1 MDVSIIVPAYNEEK
15 YIQPLLKT
23 LKEIQGEAEV
33 LVVNDGSI
41 DSTGHIVESMGID
54 LINLEYNKGKSL
66 AMLDGLNNTS
76 GEIVVFLDADLIGLT
91 KAQLQSLYQPIIC
104 GNADMTIGVFKS
116 GRSLTDLAQ
125 RLTPYLSGQRAIK
138 REFLQRLDRDKWLVG
153 YGIEVTL
160 TRLAKRH
167 NLRVA
172 SIPLSNVTH
181 PMKEEKLGIVRGF
194 TARMKMYWEITKEL
208 SRI

>member
-1 MDVSIIVPAYNEEK
+1 MDVSIIVLAYNEEK

-33 LVVNDGSI
+33 LVV
-41 DSTGHIVESMGID
+41 
-54 LINLEYNKGKSL
+54 
-66 AMLDGLNNTS
+66 
-76 GEIVVFLDADLIGLT
+76 
-91 KAQLQSLYQPIIC
+91 
-104 GNADMTIGVFKS
+104 
-116 GRSLTDLAQ
+116 
-125 RLTPYLSGQRAIK
+125 

-181 PMKEEKLGIVRGF
+181 PIKEEKLGIVRGF